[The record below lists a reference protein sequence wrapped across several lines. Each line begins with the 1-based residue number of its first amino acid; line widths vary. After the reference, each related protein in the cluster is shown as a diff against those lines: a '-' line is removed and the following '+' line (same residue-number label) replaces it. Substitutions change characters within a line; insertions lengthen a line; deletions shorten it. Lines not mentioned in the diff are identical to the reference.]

1 MLLGGDVAREGIT
14 GPRARP
20 EARPG
25 RPNAAPGDRLHRADW
40 PHAMRTIVVF
50 PSGPRTPMLW
60 PMPVRHP
67 LVAARLVA
75 AIAATLLLGS
85 IAAAPAFAADP
96 RTGGGPVQTSVRPVV
111 DRVRTV
117 DVSRAGAAVTQ
128 YTSYWCVPAATQT
141 MLNLVRGTSDRTY
154 ATQARLYRELRA
166 ANKYRYPTLGNDV
179 RGWARVLTAHLPA
192 GRGYSDHAFASR
204 ADAYDAIVDSLDAT
218 GRPVGIVVDRGSHA
232 WTVVGF
238 KVAEQVGVRVPTS
251 RTILGF
257 YVIGPLGAGRDPW
270 PKAYYTVDQLSMRF
284 TRYHEST
291 RAVVWEGLYVIVEPL
306 HPLGASVTSR

>member
-1 MLLGGDVAREGIT
+1 M
-14 GPRARP
+14 
-20 EARPG
+20 RPG
-25 RPNAAPGDRLHRADW
+25 RDADD
-40 PHAMRTIVVF
+40 AE
-50 PSGPRTPMLW
+50 PRP
-60 PMPVRHP
+60 
-67 LVAARLVA
+67 AAR
-75 AIAATLLLGS
+75 ATGPTRRR
-85 IAAAPAFAADP
+85 PASTASCGR
-96 RTGGGPVQTSVRPVV
+96 RTST
-111 DRVRTV
+111 
-117 DVSRAGAAVTQ
+117 
-128 YTSYWCVPAATQT
+128 
-141 MLNLVRGTSDRTY
+141 TY
-154 ATQARLYRELRA
+154 S
-166 ANKYRYPTLGNDV
+166 TLGNDV

-192 GRGYSDHAFASR
+192 GKGYADYSFASR

-238 KVAEQVGVRVPTS
+238 KVAEQVGVRSPGT

-270 PKAYYTVDQLSMRF
+270 PKAYYTVAQLSTRF

>member
-1 MLLGGDVAREGIT
+1 
-14 GPRARP
+14 
-20 EARPG
+20 
-25 RPNAAPGDRLHRADW
+25 
-40 PHAMRTIVVF
+40 
-50 PSGPRTPMLW
+50 MLW

-75 AIAATLLLGS
+75 ALAAMLLLGS
-85 IAAAPAFAADP
+85 IAVAPTLAADP
-96 RTGGGPVQTSVRPVV
+96 RAGGAPVQTSVRPVV

-128 YTSYWCVPAATQT
+128 FTSYWCVPAATQT

-179 RGWARVLTAHLPA
+179 RGWARVLTAHLPV
-192 GRGYSDHAFASR
+192 GMGYSDHAFASR
-204 ADAYDAIVDSLDAT
+204 TDAYGAIVDSLDAT

-238 KVAEQVGVRVPTS
+238 RVAEQVGMHVPGT

-270 PKAYYTVDQLSMRF
+270 PKAYYTVDQLSTRF

-291 RAVVWEGLYVIVEPL
+291 RAVVWEGQYVIVEPL
-306 HPLGASVTSR
+306 HPLGASVTGR

>member
-1 MLLGGDVAREGIT
+1 MPAR
-14 GPRARP
+14 
-20 EARPG
+20 
-25 RPNAAPGDRLHRADW
+25 HR
-40 PHAMRTIVVF
+40 
-50 PSGPRTPMLW
+50 
-60 PMPVRHP
+60 
-67 LVAARLVA
+67 LVAARLA
-75 AIAATLLLGS
+75 AVFATTLVLGAFAAS
-85 IAAAPAFAADP
+85 PALAADP
-96 RTGGGPVQTSVRPVV
+96 RIGGAPIQTSSRPAV

-117 DVSRAGAAVTQ
+117 DLSRPGAAVTQ

-141 MLNLVRGTSDRTY
+141 MLNLVRGTSDRSY

-166 ANKYRYPTLGNDV
+166 ANKYSYPTLGNDV

-192 GRGYSDHAFASR
+192 GKAYSDHAFSSR
-204 ADAYDAIVDSLDAT
+204 TDAYDAIVDSMDAT

-238 KVAEQVGVRVPTS
+238 RVAEQVGVRSVGS

-270 PKAYYTVDQLSMRF
+270 PKGYYTVAQLSTRF

-291 RAVVWEGLYVIVEPL
+291 RKVVWEGLYVIVEPL
-306 HPLGASVTSR
+306 QPLGASVTGR